1 MGESRLQHTDAMGA
15 RTLAIALGS
24 QLIALIA
31 RSANAPSNGSA
42 GAITARPWWS
52 WAIWMLTVLVEV
64 ISVHL
69 AILMNFYVLGQLLQ
83 GVLRSVGERV

>member
-1 MGESRLQHTDAMGA
+1 MGA
-15 RTLAIALGS
+15 RALAIALGS

-31 RSANAPSNGSA
+31 RSADAPSNRSG
-42 GAITARPWWS
+42 GAIAARPSIAWS
-52 WAIWMLTVLVEV
+52 WAIWMLTVLVGV

-69 AILMNFYVLGQLLQ
+69 GILMNVYVLAKVLQ